1 MKYEWDMKFIM
12 GEVKNVAPDQ
22 DQPNF
27 ATLRKQI
34 LGADPITG
42 DPCGLQVSGFKSG
55 KNHDKALPSEV
66 WARQVGYRGCR
77 WLPMSWA
84 PGLWQMSSRKGY
96 SKGNCAHSH

>member
-1 MKYEWDMKFIM
+1 MEYEIWMKYEWDMNFIM
-12 GEVKNVAPDQ
+12 GEVKNVALDQ

-66 WARQVGYRGCR
+66 WAR
-77 WLPMSWA
+77 
-84 PGLWQMSSRKGY
+84 
-96 SKGNCAHSH
+96 